1 MRTTVGSDLIDV
13 LCLYKAVN
21 FLKKIYYL
29 DWFSHLAGFAVLKEL
44 KNRKTYSV
52 KWTSNCICF
61 FELRYRE
68 GLKEKT
74 QYFTFFRFKWR
85 LEQANFMNISQSNR
99 RALQS
104 ANNFFSSSSS
114 SPSPNILVK
123 QATEKLKL
131 RTSNTQLWKATFF
144 TIYKNKAAY
153 SSKFTFVRFLFIFL
167 WPCFQCHRSIDKTSK
182 FLYIGLQLEYGFSRT
197 NIPCNFDSNHG
208 GEPMKENCVDRCF
221 YKLKVS
227 FVLIIS
233 LTF

>member
-21 FLKKIYYL
+21 FLKKVYYL
-29 DWFSHLAGFAVLKEL
+29 DWFSHLAGFTVLKEL

-61 FELRYRE
+61 FKLRYRE
-68 GLKEKT
+68 RLKDKT

-85 LEQANFMNISQSNR
+85 LEQANFMNISHSNR

-114 SPSPNILVK
+114 SPSPNILFK

-131 RTSNTQLWKATFF
+131 RTSKTQLWKATFF

-153 SSKFTFVRFLFIFL
+153 SSKFTFRLLFIFFDHVFNAINQL
-167 WPCFQCHRSIDKTSK
+167 IK
-182 FLYIGLQLEYGFSRT
+182 LQS
-197 NIPCNFDSNHG
+197 
-208 GEPMKENCVDRCF
+208 
-221 YKLKVS
+221 S
-227 FVLIIS
+227 FTLAYS
-233 LTF
+233 